1 MGKQPEK
8 ISVSAG
14 EDLLAFIPHIV
25 GYWPENSIVC
35 IGMQGKR
42 LRATMRLDLPP
53 LNTEDPDYFAQ
64 IAAGQLASDADAD
77 GCLLAIFGEHDWVQA
92 NELPHSETYR
102 GFREAFAAVGI
113 PVKDAWY
120 VGPEYWRSLECV
132 DGRCCPWPGKG
143 IASIKES
150 FVNAEFIFRGSIVRD
165 NPKAQIQQ
173 LTGLRDAEFAAS
185 VTAAGTALKEALAV
199 HGDGQRQIGI
209 SLGTWENALQDWPKT
224 PSPVLTSYLLASLAD
239 ATVRDAVIVAL
250 ATSPQWSLAGAAGLG
265 LLTPEAAQSVAGGVV
280 LPCGDCKHAAEDEP
294 KKEEIVLDEV
304 LKSMSRAELMRAT
317 HDFGRVL
324 VGEIET
330 TGIEATGTVGDIGAL
345 ESLVGGAEL
354 AGPDW
359 VRLDRAEPLLQFL
372 AGSTDSADKAPVLCL
387 LGWIQWCK
395 GRGTWAGHYFQACL
409 RHHPGYR
416 LAVLL
421 DELLTVGHIAECAKN
436 PVTAWHGY
444 CADEAA

>member
-1 MGKQPEK
+1 MGKQLEK

-35 IGMQGKR
+35 IGMKGKR

-53 LNTEDPDYFAQ
+53 LNTVDPDYFAE
-64 IAAGQLASDADAD
+64 IAARQLASDEDAD

-92 NELPHSETYR
+92 HDLPHSDVYR
-102 GFREAFAAVGI
+102 GFRVAFAAVGL

-120 VGPEYWRSLECV
+120 VGPEHWRSLECA
-132 DGRCCPWPGKG
+132 DRRCCPWPGKG

-150 FVNAEFIFRGSIVRD
+150 YVNAEFIFRGSIVRA
-165 NPKAQIQQ
+165 NPKEQIQK
-173 LTGLRDAEFAAS
+173 LTVLRDAEFAAS
-185 VTAAGTALKEALAV
+185 VAGAGTAMKKTLELYGTV
-199 HGDGQRQIGI
+199 HRQIGI
-209 SLGTWENALQDWPKT
+209 SLGAWEQALQAWPKT
-224 PSPVLTSYLLASLAD
+224 PSPALTAYLLASLAD

-250 ATSPQWSLAGAAGLG
+250 ATVPQWSLAGAAGLG
-265 LLTPEAAQSVAGGVV
+265 LLAPDQPPSVAGGVV
-280 LPCGDCKHAAEDEP
+280 WPCGDGKHAAENEAE
-294 KKEEIVLDEV
+294 KGEIVLEEV

-317 HDFGRVL
+317 DDFGRVL

-330 TGIEATGTVGDIGAL
+330 TATVRGSSTPSSREG
-345 ESLVGGAEL
+345 SAEL

-359 VRLDRAEPLLQFL
+359 VRLDRAEPLLLFL
-372 AGSTDSADKAPVLCL
+372 AGSTESADKAPVLCL

-395 GRGTWAGHYFQACL
+395 GRGSWAGHYFQACL
-409 RHHPGYR
+409 SHQPGYR

-444 CADEAA
+444 GVEEAA

>member
-1 MGKQPEK
+1 MGKQLEK

-25 GYWPENSIVC
+25 GYWPVNSIVC
-35 IGMQGKR
+35 IGMKGKR

-53 LNTEDPDYFAQ
+53 LNTADPDYFAQ
-64 IAAGQLASDADAD
+64 IAAGQLASDEEAD
-77 GCLLAIFGEHDWVQA
+77 GCLLAIFGEQDWVQA
-92 NELPHSETYR
+92 HDLPHSETYR
-102 GFREAFAAVGI
+102 GFRKAFAAVGV

-120 VGPEYWRSLECV
+120 VGPEHWRSLECV
-132 DGRCCPWPGKG
+132 DGRCCAWPGKG
-143 IASIKES
+143 IASIRES
-150 FVNAEFIFRGSIVRD
+150 YVNAEFIFRGSIVRD
-165 NPKAQIQQ
+165 NPKEQIQK
-173 LTGLRDAEFAAS
+173 LTVLRDAEFAAA
-185 VTAAGTALKEALAV
+185 VAAAGTSMKETLAV

-209 SLGTWENALQDWPKT
+209 SLGTWEKALQAWPKT
-224 PSPVLTSYLLASLAD
+224 PSPVLTAYFLASLAD

-265 LLTPEAAQSVAGGVV
+265 LLTPEPAQSVADRVV
-280 LPCGDCKHAAEDEP
+280 LPCGDGKYAAENEAEKD
-294 KKEEIVLDEV
+294 EIVLEEV
-304 LKSMSRAELMRAT
+304 LKSMSRAELKRAT
-317 HDFGRVL
+317 DDFGRVL

-330 TGIEATGTVGDIGAL
+330 TGPARSNGAL
-345 ESLVGGAEL
+345 NSLEGGAEL

-359 VRLDRAEPLLQFL
+359 GRLDRAEPLLLFL

-409 RHHPGYR
+409 RHQPGYR

-444 CADEAA
+444 GVAEAA